1 VNTFVRLM
9 PVLFACVAT
18 QVIAGDPPTPK
29 SVDADKPTATAVAAS
44 ADGTSAANPAQSKAD
59 PGTTASAATRPERL
73 VLDDKTLTN
82 AEVSQ
87 MLAQGYKPQKGRGDD
102 VLYCR
107 SEQPTGTRFP
117 KRSARPRIRSR
128 RRPGTARTSPSGSKC
143 RAEIR
148 PASNWRRADQCDSGR
163 SQCDWHLA

>member
-1 VNTFVRLM
+1 MNTFVRLM

-29 SVDADKPTATAVAAS
+29 AVDPDKP
-44 ADGTSAANPAQSKAD
+44 AQAKAD
-59 PGTTASAATRPERL
+59 PGTTAPAAAKPERL
-73 VLDDKTLTN
+73 VLEDKTLTN

-87 MLAQGYKPQKGRGDD
+87 ILAQGYRPQKGRGDD

-117 KRSARPRIRSR
+117 QKVCKTADQIKALTRDSKDMAARQQM
-128 RRPGTARTSPSGSKC
+128 PSGN
-143 RAEIR
+143 
-148 PASNWRRADQCDSGR
+148 PAGK
-163 SQCDWHLA
+163 

>member
-18 QVIAGDPPTPK
+18 QVVAGEPPAPKAVDP
-29 SVDADKPTATAVAAS
+29 DKPAAS
-44 ADGTSAANPAQSKAD
+44 SVAVSADSAAAANPAQAKAD
-59 PGTTASAATRPERL
+59 PGTTAPATAKPERL
-73 VLDDKTLTN
+73 VLEDKTLTN

-87 MLAQGYKPQKGRGDD
+87 LLAQGYRPQKGRGDD

-117 KRSARPRIRSR
+117 KKVCKSADQIKAQIRDSKDMA
-128 RRPGTARTSPSGSKC
+128 ARQQMPSGN
-143 RAEIR
+143 
-148 PASNWRRADQCDSGR
+148 PAGK
-163 SQCDWHLA
+163 

>member
-18 QVIAGDPPTPK
+18 QVLAGDPPTPK
-29 SVDADKPTATAVAAS
+29 AVDPDKP
-44 ADGTSAANPAQSKAD
+44 AQVKAD
-59 PGTTASAATRPERL
+59 PGTTAPAAAKPERL

-87 MLAQGYKPQKGRGDD
+87 MFAQGYRPQKGRGDD

-117 KRSARPRIRSR
+117 KKVCK
-128 RRPGTARTSPSGSKC
+128 TADQIKEQTRDSKDLTERQQMPSGNPTVK
-143 RAEIR
+143 
-148 PASNWRRADQCDSGR
+148 
-163 SQCDWHLA
+163 

>member
-18 QVIAGDPPTPK
+18 QVVAGDPPTPK
-29 SVDADKPTATAVAAS
+29 TVDTDKPVASAAAAS
-44 ADGTSAANPAQSKAD
+44 ADTTSAANPVEAKA
-59 PGTTASAATRPERL
+59 PVMAAAAAAKPERL

-87 MLAQGYKPQKGRGDD
+87 MLAQGYRPQKGRGDD

-117 KRSARPRIRSR
+117 QKVCKTADQIKALNRDSKDMAARQQM
-128 RRPGTARTSPSGSKC
+128 PSGNPTGK
-143 RAEIR
+143 
-148 PASNWRRADQCDSGR
+148 
-163 SQCDWHLA
+163 

>member
-1 VNTFVRLM
+1 MNTFVRLM

-29 SVDADKPTATAVAAS
+29 TVDADKPAAPAVAAS
-44 ADGTSAANPAQSKAD
+44 ADGGSAAKPAQSKAD
-59 PGTTASAATRPERL
+59 PGTTASAATKPERL

-87 MLAQGYKPQKGRGDD
+87 LLAQGYRPQKGRGDD

-117 KRSARPRIRSR
+117 KKVCKTADQIRAQIRDSKDMAARQQM
-128 RRPGTARTSPSGSKC
+128 PSGNPTGK
-143 RAEIR
+143 
-148 PASNWRRADQCDSGR
+148 
-163 SQCDWHLA
+163 

>member
-1 VNTFVRLM
+1 MNTFVRLM

-18 QVIAGDPPTPK
+18 QVVAGDPPTPK
-29 SVDADKPTATAVAAS
+29 TVDPNKPAASPVAAS
-44 ADGTSAANPAQSKAD
+44 ADSASAANSAQSKAD
-59 PGTTASAATRPERL
+59 PATTAPPAAKPERL

-87 MLAQGYKPQKGRGDD
+87 MFSQGYRPQKGRGDD

-117 KRSARPRIRSR
+117 KKVCKSADQIKEQIRDSKDLTER
-128 RRPGTARTSPSGSKC
+128 QQMPSGNPTVK
-143 RAEIR
+143 
-148 PASNWRRADQCDSGR
+148 
-163 SQCDWHLA
+163 

>member
-18 QVIAGDPPTPK
+18 QVVAGDPPAPK
-29 SVDADKPTATAVAAS
+29 TVDADKPVASATAVS
-44 ADGTSAANPAQSKAD
+44 ADGTSAANAAQPKAD
-59 PGTTASAATRPERL
+59 PGTMAPAAAKPERL

-87 MLAQGYKPQKGRGDD
+87 MLAQGYRPQKGRGDE

-107 SEQPTGTRFP
+107 SEQPLGTRFAQ
-117 KRSARPRIRSR
+117 KVCKSADQIKAQNRDSKDMA
-128 RRPGTARTSPSGSKC
+128 ARQQMPSGN
-143 RAEIR
+143 
-148 PASNWRRADQCDSGR
+148 PAGK
-163 SQCDWHLA
+163 

>member
-1 VNTFVRLM
+1 VNTFVRLL

-29 SVDADKPTATAVAAS
+29 SVDADKPTAPAVAAS
-44 ADGTSAANPAQSKAD
+44 ADGASAAKPAQGKAD
-59 PGTTASAATRPERL
+59 PETTASAATKPERL

-87 MLAQGYKPQKGRGDD
+87 LLSQGYRPQKGRGDD

-107 SEQPTGTRFP
+107 SEQPLGTRFAQ
-117 KRSARPRIRSR
+117 KVCKSADQIKAQIRDSKDMA
-128 RRPGTARTSPSGSKC
+128 ARQQMPSGN
-143 RAEIR
+143 
-148 PASNWRRADQCDSGR
+148 PAGK
-163 SQCDWHLA
+163 

>member
-1 VNTFVRLM
+1 MNTFVRLM

-29 SVDADKPTATAVAAS
+29 SVDADKPTAPAVATS
-44 ADGTSAANPAQSKAD
+44 ADGASAAKPAQSKAD
-59 PGTTASAATRPERL
+59 PGTTASAATKPERL

-87 MLAQGYKPQKGRGDD
+87 MLSQGYKPQKGRGDD

-117 KRSARPRIRSR
+117 KKVCKTADQIRAQTRDSKDLAER
-128 RRPGTARTSPSGSKC
+128 QQMPSGNPTGK
-143 RAEIR
+143 
-148 PASNWRRADQCDSGR
+148 
-163 SQCDWHLA
+163 

>member
-18 QVIAGDPPTPK
+18 QVVAGDPPTPK
-29 SVDADKPTATAVAAS
+29 AVDADKPAASAVAAS
-44 ADGTSAANPAQSKAD
+44 SES
-59 PGTTASAATRPERL
+59 ASAVSPAEAKAPGIAAPAVAKPERL

-87 MLAQGYKPQKGRGDD
+87 MLAQGYRPQKGRGDD

-117 KRSARPRIRSR
+117 KKVCK
-128 RRPGTARTSPSGSKC
+128 TADQIKAQTRDSKDLAERQQMPSGNPTGK
-143 RAEIR
+143 
-148 PASNWRRADQCDSGR
+148 
-163 SQCDWHLA
+163 

>member
-29 SVDADKPTATAVAAS
+29 AVDPDKPAASSVAAS
-44 ADGTSAANPAQSKAD
+44 TDSAAAANPAQAKAD
-59 PGTTASAATRPERL
+59 PGTTAPAAAKPERL
-73 VLDDKTLTN
+73 VLEDKTLTN

-87 MLAQGYKPQKGRGDD
+87 ILAQGYRPQKGRGDD

-117 KRSARPRIRSR
+117 QKVCKTADQIKALTRESKDMAARQQM
-128 RRPGTARTSPSGSKC
+128 PSGN
-143 RAEIR
+143 
-148 PASNWRRADQCDSGR
+148 PAGK
-163 SQCDWHLA
+163 

>member
-1 VNTFVRLM
+1 MNTFVRLM

-18 QVIAGDPPTPK
+18 QVIAGDPPTPTK
-29 SVDADKPTATAVAAS
+29 TVDADKPVASATAAS
-44 ADGTSAANPAQSKAD
+44 ADAASAANPAQAKAD
-59 PGTTASAATRPERL
+59 PGTTAPAAAKPEKL

-87 MLAQGYKPQKGRGDD
+87 MLAQGYRPQKGRGDD

-117 KRSARPRIRSR
+117 QKVCKTADQIKALNRDSKDMAARQQM
-128 RRPGTARTSPSGSKC
+128 PSGNPTGK
-143 RAEIR
+143 
-148 PASNWRRADQCDSGR
+148 
-163 SQCDWHLA
+163 

>member
-18 QVIAGDPPTPK
+18 QVFAGDPPTPK
-29 SVDADKPTATAVAAS
+29 AVDPDKPAASAVAAS
-44 ADGTSAANPAQSKAD
+44 SDSAPVSPVEARAPQAAAPA
-59 PGTTASAATRPERL
+59 AAKPDRL

-87 MLAQGYKPQKGRGDD
+87 LMAQGYRPQKGRGDD

-107 SEQPTGTRFP
+107 SEQPVGTRFA
-117 KRSARPRIRSR
+117 KKVCK
-128 RRPGTARTSPSGSKC
+128 TADQIKTQNRDSKDMAERQQMPSGN
-143 RAEIR
+143 
-148 PASNWRRADQCDSGR
+148 PSGK
-163 SQCDWHLA
+163 

>member
-9 PVLFACVAT
+9 PVLFVCVAT
-18 QVIAGDPPTPK
+18 QVIAGDPPTPTK
-29 SVDADKPTATAVAAS
+29 TVDADKPVASATAAS
-44 ADGTSAANPAQSKAD
+44 AD
-59 PGTTASAATRPERL
+59 TASAPIPVEAKAPVMAAPAATKSERL

-87 MLAQGYKPQKGRGDD
+87 MLAQGYRPQKGRGDD

-117 KRSARPRIRSR
+117 KKVCK
-128 RRPGTARTSPSGSKC
+128 TADQIKAQTRDSKDLAERQQMPSGN
-143 RAEIR
+143 
-148 PASNWRRADQCDSGR
+148 PAGK
-163 SQCDWHLA
+163 